1 MATRMLK
8 LHGSSASTN
17 YHRAAIFMKEKGIPF
32 EFVPL
37 DVMQG
42 GHKSPAFLKMNP
54 RGQIPCLEDGDV
66 VVYEST
72 AIIQYLE
79 RKHPPPPL
87 LPTNDA
93 DLALSFTRQAEF
105 LAKLDDKNIIG
116 SIFFKKQGI
125 EELGDRVTKLFNELQ
140 VWDGYLENKDYF
152 AGTFSIADIYV
163 FPFVAPYY
171 HLCKLPVT
179 KFPNLGGGTRV

>member
-79 RKHPPPPL
+79 RKHPTPPL

-93 DLALSFTRQAEF
+93 DLAASFTRQAE
-105 LAKLDDKNIIG
+105 
-116 SIFFKKQGI
+116 
-125 EELGDRVTKLFNELQ
+125 
-140 VWDGYLENKDYF
+140 
-152 AGTFSIADIYV
+152 
-163 FPFVAPYY
+163 
-171 HLCKLPVT
+171 
-179 KFPNLGGGTRV
+179 